1 MKFLNFSLSVLFL
14 LMISQKSGVSEHQ
27 TFYHLATGKEPVL
40 IDNSDFTKLDEAAAN
55 AVVDIQTKGLKNVY
69 ITLPQFQRYY
79 QIVDPKT
86 GKQLSEIAK
95 SNGSAVIISADG
107 YLVTCGHIVSPESK
121 IAVKLADYR
130 KYTAKI
136 VANYPEIDLAILK
149 IENLNGAKLPYL
161 KIGSVKDIKRGAFV
175 AALGNALNLN
185 LGKTFTDGH
194 ISATRRR
201 LNIPALNSSF
211 IVLQHNVAVN
221 PGNSGGAL
229 VDRCGNLVG
238 INNAM
243 LSNASSIGFS
253 IPINTIAD
261 YLNKFFNKIDG
272 SSFGLYDVRP
282 LAQEAIERL
291 HESGFPY
298 AGGLLISKIKDN
310 TPAKEAGLKAN
321 DIIVSVG
328 GILIEM
334 PEDLRIREDVTEPGK
349 EVEFFVW
356 REGKLVKLL
365 VKAVKH
371 SRKALLE
378 KVTITG
384 NHPLNGIEVVALT
397 PELAEKIRMPS
408 DTKGLLVLND
418 LKNNANIAALSLFG
432 GASFVQKGDL
442 LTKVND
448 QKLEKPRDLTEAL
461 KVSFSNK
468 TFSAHLWRKG
478 QEMQFSINGF
488 RMSGSTHQEQGA
500 GVGES
505 AKSSGSLQKQGQH
518 ASFQEQLKKQ
528 LQELFKGRM
537 TEPQMP
543 KQFSSERE
551 RLNKERERTI
561 NQALKNIPTQVA

>member
-1 MKFLNFSLSVLFL
+1 M
-14 LMISQKSGVSEHQ
+14 
-27 TFYHLATGKEPVL
+27 
-40 IDNSDFTKLDEAAAN
+40 
-55 AVVDIQTKGLKNVY
+55 
-69 ITLPQFQRYY
+69 
-79 QIVDPKT
+79 
-86 GKQLSEIAK
+86 
-95 SNGSAVIISADG
+95 ISADG

-121 IAVKLADYR
+121 ITVKLADYR

-136 VANYPEIDLAILK
+136 VANYPEIDRAILK

-282 LAQEAIERL
+282 LVPEAIEML

-298 AGGLLISKIKDN
+298 AGGLLISKIKDS

-328 GILIEM
+328 GVLIEM
-334 PEDLRIREDVTEPGK
+334 PEDLRIRENVTEPGK
-349 EVEFFVW
+349 EVEFLVW

-371 SRKALLE
+371 SRNALLE

-408 DTKGLLVLND
+408 DSKGLLVLND
-418 LKNNANIAALSLFG
+418 LNNNANIAALSLFG

-448 QKLEKPRDLTEAL
+448 QKLEKPTDLTEAL

-488 RMSGSTHQEQGA
+488 GMSGSAHQEQGA
-500 GVGES
+500 GVRDS
-505 AKSSGSLQKQGQH
+505 AKSSGSLQKQDQH

-551 RLNKERERTI
+551 RLNKERERII